1 MDSVV
6 WRGDGALA
14 HPQVEVCMKPSGL
27 GGDLGEKRQ
36 SFSLNLHRKKAGPG
50 ERNPSIPEVDRK
62 NQISPSFLPPSNTGG
77 IPAVSGEHRKQGILG
92 GGSTFIEK

>member
-36 SFSLNLHRKKAGPG
+36 SFSLNLHRKTAGPG
-50 ERNPSIPEVDRK
+50 GTEP
-62 NQISPSFLPPSNTGG
+62 
-77 IPAVSGEHRKQGILG
+77 
-92 GGSTFIEK
+92 